1 MAEFKCACFL
11 NETKGERD
19 GESRGGYRD
28 SLSMVH
34 RELHSSTVN
43 VLENSVT
50 LAGPLSYGEEKAKGQ
65 IRQSTIMSLFPSS
78 YI

>member
-11 NETKGERD
+11 NEIKGENEGKRW
-19 GESRGGYRD
+19 RGGYRD

-50 LAGPLSYGEEKAKGQ
+50 LAGPLSYGKEKGQ
-65 IRQSTIMSLFPSS
+65 IRQSTIMSLFPSL
-78 YI
+78 